1 MVTCLDETRHGYE
14 DGDYVTF
21 TEVQGMTELNNIDP
35 IKIKVLGRYS
45 ALDMRDYV
53 MIIWGT
59 FHFALITCCYPS
71 PESLVRCW
79 VPKTVSIKFTKNVF
93 NNHQYCLVFRV

>member
-35 IKIKVLGRYS
+35 IKIKVLGRF
-45 ALDMRDYV
+45 
-53 MIIWGT
+53 IISW
-59 FHFALITCCYPS
+59 
-71 PESLVRCW
+71 
-79 VPKTVSIKFTKNVF
+79 SI
-93 NNHQYCLVFRV
+93 